1 MIKKTMSSFTD
12 GINQKLKNPF
22 LGTFMM
28 VWTIRNWEFIY
39 SLFYFDSKLSLDK
52 RIQIIKNYFI
62 DYSYAEVFITIGI
75 TFVVLIVTYV
85 LLNLSSLIVSFFEKI
100 ITPQIYQLTDK
111 SSVVVKSV
119 YNEAL
124 ERIEL
129 LNSKVQSE
137 IDLKLQTKNENEKL
151 ENKIKELLA
160 EALRPTEEEEVI
172 DIFNRIREDEKLK
185 LAISILQSEIQ
196 KGSPGLVGK
205 VSSIALPFFLSNNL
219 IESKTE
225 GMLSW
230 TDKGTK
236 LNELMINK
244 STWDD

>member
-1 MIKKTMSSFTD
+1 MIEKTMSSFTD
-12 GINQKLKNPF
+12 NINQKLKNPF
-22 LGTFMM
+22 LGTFMI

-52 RIQIIKNYFI
+52 RIQIIKSYFI
-62 DYSYAEVFITIGI
+62 DYNYSEVFITIGI
-75 TFVVLIVTYV
+75 TFVVLIVTYA

-100 ITPQIYQLTDK
+100 ITPNIYKLTDK
-111 SSVVVKSV
+111 SSIVLKSV

-124 ERIEL
+124 ERITAL
-129 LNSKVQSE
+129 DSKVQSE
-137 IDLKLQTKNENEKL
+137 RELKLQAEKANEIL
-151 ENKIKELLA
+151 ENRTKQLI
-160 EALRPTEEEEVI
+160 PTEKEEVI

-185 LAISILQSEIQ
+185 MAIGKLQSEIQ

-205 VSSIALPFFLSNNL
+205 VSSISLTFFLSNNL

-230 TDKGTK
+230 TDKGTR
-236 LNELMINK
+236 LNELISTK